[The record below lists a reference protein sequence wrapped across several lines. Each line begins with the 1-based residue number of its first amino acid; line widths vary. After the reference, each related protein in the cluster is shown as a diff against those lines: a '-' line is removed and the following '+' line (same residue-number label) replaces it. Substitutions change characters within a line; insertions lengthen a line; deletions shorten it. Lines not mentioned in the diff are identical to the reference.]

1 MLLCCIL
8 IAILSY
14 LWYKIAMNYNKDK
27 VDDMTLALLHLVM
40 FDDKYGTRAW
50 KGFDWE
56 TMNRLHEKG
65 YISDPKGKAKS
76 VTVTEEG
83 IKRAEKLFKQFFK
96 NEGVE

>member
-1 MLLCCIL
+1 ME
-8 IAILSY
+8 
-14 LWYKIAMNYNKDK
+14 YNKDK

-40 FDDKYGTRAW
+40 FGNKYSTMAW

-65 YISDPKGKAKS
+65 YISNPIGKTKS

-83 IKRAEKLFKQFFK
+83 VKRAEELFKQFF
-96 NEGVE
+96 VDDDAQ

>member
-1 MLLCCIL
+1 
-8 IAILSY
+8 
-14 LWYKIAMNYNKDK
+14 MNYNKDK

-65 YISDPKGKAKS
+65 YIADPKGKAKS

-96 NEGVE
+96 DEGVE